1 MKMKHKRE
9 FKKYSICPVCGG
21 KDKDCGYCHGKFF
34 VLVER
39 ILETDV
45 SEERYDTSR
54 EVVFPP
60 DTPADQEPAKAAED
74 PTAS

>member
-21 KDKDCGYCHGKFF
+21 KDKKCGYCHGKFF

-39 ILETDV
+39 TVETDV
-45 SEERYDTSR
+45 SDESYETSPQLDCAD
-54 EVVFPP
+54 FPP
-60 DTPADQEPAKAAED
+60 DQEPAKAVED
-74 PTAS
+74 AIGN

>member
-21 KDKDCGYCHGKFF
+21 KDKNCGYCHGKFF

-45 SEERYDTSR
+45 SDDGIGTSP

-60 DTPADQEPAKAAED
+60 DLPADQETTKVAED
-74 PTAS
+74 ATAS